1 MLLFDYFP
9 ELLKGLATTFELAAI
24 GLAMGF
30 VLGWILVLLRKYGG
44 KVLSPIATAYVEFIR
59 GTPMLVQ
66 LFIIYF
72 GLVEYGID
80 NFTAAF
86 LTLGINS
93 GAYQSEYFRQGI
105 ESIGQGQIIA
115 ARAIGMNRLQIIR
128 HIILPQAIRIAL
140 PAWSNEAAY
149 LPKYGVVAFAI
160 AVQDILSKAKW
171 IVPTWSLSPLEVY
184 GMVALLFVICI
195 SAISKILD
203 IVYKRVKIPG
213 F

>member
-1 MLLFDYFP
+1 MFEYFP
-9 ELLKGLATTFELAAI
+9 ELLKGLAVTFELAAI

-30 VLGWILVLLRKYGG
+30 VLGWFLVLLRKYGG
-44 KVLSPIATAYVEFIR
+44 KILSPLATAYIEFIR

-72 GLVEYGID
+72 GLIKFGID
-80 NFTAAF
+80 NFKAAF

-93 GAYQSEYFRQGI
+93 SAYQAEYFRQGI
-105 ESIGQGQIIA
+105 ESIDRGQIIA
-115 ARAIGMNRLQIIR
+115 ARALGMGKLQIIR
-128 HIILPQAIRIAL
+128 HIILPQAMRIAL

-160 AVQDILSKAKW
+160 AVQDILAKAKW
-171 IVPTWSLSPLEVY
+171 IVPTWAASPLEVY

-195 SAISKILD
+195 SAISKVLD
-203 IVYKRVKIPG
+203 IIYNKVKIPG
-213 F
+213 L